1 MALPS
6 FIDVVTLT
14 VSKRVDS
21 SYVTGSRPLFTDS
34 ALKYVPCDAVDPDA
48 GDAVLA
54 HAQIGVQRSVK
65 NTLGGINYLG
75 SNAFKIVAL
84 SGDQFNFNAPATS
97 TTQVAPDAQG
107 QEVYVPS
114 EPAFSSSVIWV

>member
-21 SYVTGSRPLFTDS
+21 SYVNGSRPLYADS
-34 ALKYVPCDAVDPDA
+34 ALRYVSCDAVAPDA

-54 HAQIGVQRSVK
+54 QAQLGVQRDNK
-65 NTLGGINYLG
+65 NSLGGVDYIG
-75 SNAFKIVAL
+75 SNASIIVASAASL
-84 SGDQFNFNAPATS
+84 FNFNAAAS
-97 TTQVAPDAQG
+97 ATTQLDPEAQG
-107 QEVYVPS
+107 QDVYVPAQ
-114 EPAFSSSVIWV
+114 PAFSSSVLWV